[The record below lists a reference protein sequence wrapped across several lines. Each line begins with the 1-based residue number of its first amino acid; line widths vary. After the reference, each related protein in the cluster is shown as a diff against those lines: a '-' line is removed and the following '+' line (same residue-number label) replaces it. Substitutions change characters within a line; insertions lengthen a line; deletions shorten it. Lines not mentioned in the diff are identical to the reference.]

1 MHRPYQV
8 FAWREDGRQR
18 EFRPVSPYR
27 WVATRQGLT
36 LAHFRAQ
43 LEDLPEHI
51 AHVRAHLEH
60 LRDAS
65 RGLFGSYGGQSK
77 LKLSG
82 SGQSKFKFSRNGNEC
97 KPLPPVRSCRCQSVL
112 IGGCAGGLLS
122 TSKPPPPLCAS
133 GSLPSTPWPPPPA
146 PRPPPSLIGASSSGA
161 MLRIGPGSGATVPPC
176 TD

>member
-36 LAHFRAQ
+36 LAHIRAQ

-122 TSKPPPPLCAS
+122 TSKPPPRCAPLAAS
-133 GSLPSTPWPPPPA
+133 HPPHG
-146 PRPPPSLIGASSSGA
+146 RPP
-161 MLRIGPGSGATVPPC
+161 RRPGHLLA
-176 TD
+176 